1 VTLDNAG
8 AREIATALQGLAGQ
22 SGGEGARTPVSI
34 AAIDSSNAIALRG
47 DPTSVARFAE
57 MAKQL
62 DARAQSGA
70 EIRVYRLEYAN
81 AETFWAPALL
91 VLSLICDGIDGSLAI
106 VTNKSTKWGAILD
119 STVDRLTEIFW
130 VLALYKVG
138 ADLNLLIIVLLAA
151 FVQEY
156 MRARAGG
163 LGVAEV
169 GIVTFAERPVRAS
182 FVFIVFIA
190 LQLNFTIY
198 NQIIMCWLVLQ
209 LISLFMLTRFTYS
222 KLR

>member
-1 VTLDNAG
+1 MKKD
-8 AREIATALQGLAGQ
+8 EFF
-22 SGGEGARTPVSI
+22 SI
-34 AAIDSSNAIALRG
+34 WGRLHG
-47 DPTSVARFAE
+47 D
-57 MAKQL
+57 
-62 DARAQSGA
+62 A
-70 EIRVYRLEYAN
+70 EISGIIKGWLNISYLIVKPLSKVRITPNVLTILGLLFGVLLYAN

-138 ADLNLLIIVLLAA
+138 TDLNLLVIVLLAA
-151 FVQEY
+151 SVQEY
-156 MRARAGG
+156 MRARAAG
-163 LGVAEV
+163 LGVSEV

-182 FVFIVFIA
+182 FVFIVFIS
-190 LQLNFTIY
+190 LQFNFAIY
-198 NQIIMCWLVLQ
+198 NQIIICWIVLQ
-209 LISLFMLTRFTYS
+209 LISLIMLSRFTYS

>member
-1 VTLDNAG
+1 MKKDEFFSIWRRLHGDTNISGIVKGWLSISYVIVKPLSKARVTPNILT
-8 AREIATALQGLAGQ
+8 IFGLFFG
-22 SGGEGARTPVSI
+22 V
-34 AAIDSSNAIALRG
+34 L
-47 DPTSVARFAE
+47 
-57 MAKQL
+57 L
-62 DARAQSGA
+62 
-70 EIRVYRLEYAN
+70 YAN

-130 VLALYKVG
+130 VLALYKIG
-138 ADLNLLIIVLLAA
+138 ADLKLLIIVLLSAS
-151 FVQEY
+151 VQEY
-156 MRARAGG
+156 VRARAAG
-163 LGVAEV
+163 LGVSEV

-182 FVFIVFIA
+182 FVFIVFIS

-198 NQIIMCWLVLQ
+198 NQIIVCWLSLQ
-209 LISLFMLTRFTYS
+209 LISLFMLSRFTYS

>member
-1 VTLDNAG
+1 MKKD
-8 AREIATALQGLAGQ
+8 EFF
-22 SGGEGARTPVSI
+22 SI
-34 AAIDSSNAIALRG
+34 WGRLHG
-47 DPTSVARFAE
+47 D
-57 MAKQL
+57 
-62 DARAQSGA
+62 A
-70 EIRVYRLEYAN
+70 EISGIIKGWLSISYLIVKPLAKVSVTPNILTILGLFFGVLLYAN

-151 FVQEY
+151 SVQEY
-156 MRARAGG
+156 MRARAAG
-163 LGVAEV
+163 LGVSEV

-182 FVFIVFIA
+182 FVFIVFIS
-190 LQLNFTIY
+190 LQFNFTIY
-198 NQIIMCWLVLQ
+198 NQIIICWLALQ
-209 LISLFMLTRFTYS
+209 LISLFMLSRFTYS

>member
-1 VTLDNAG
+1 MKRDEFFSVWRRLH
-8 AREIATALQGLAGQ
+8 
-22 SGGEGARTPVSI
+22 
-34 AAIDSSNAIALRG
+34 G
-47 DPTSVARFAE
+47 D
-57 MAKQL
+57 
-62 DARAQSGA
+62 A
-70 EIRVYRLEYAN
+70 EISGIIKGWLSISYLIVKPLAKVRVTPNILTILGLFFGMLLYAN

-151 FVQEY
+151 SVQEY
-156 MRARAGG
+156 MRARAAG
-163 LGVAEV
+163 LGVSEV

-182 FVFIVFIA
+182 FVFIVFIS
-190 LQLNFTIY
+190 LQFNFTIY
-198 NQIIMCWLVLQ
+198 NQIIICWLALQ
-209 LISLFMLTRFTYS
+209 LISLFMLSRFTYS

>member
-1 VTLDNAG
+1 MKKDEFFSIWSRLHGDANISGIVKGWLSISYVVVKPLSKARVTPNIL
-8 AREIATALQGLAGQ
+8 TMFGLLFG
-22 SGGEGARTPVSI
+22 V
-34 AAIDSSNAIALRG
+34 L
-47 DPTSVARFAE
+47 
-57 MAKQL
+57 L
-62 DARAQSGA
+62 
-70 EIRVYRLEYAN
+70 YAN

-130 VLALYKVG
+130 VFALYKVG

-151 FVQEY
+151 SVQEY
-156 MRARAGG
+156 MRARAAG
-163 LGVAEV
+163 LGVSEV

-182 FVFIVFIA
+182 FVFIVFIS
-190 LQLNFTIY
+190 LQFNFTIY
-198 NQIIMCWLVLQ
+198 NQIIICWLALQ
-209 LISLFMLTRFTYS
+209 LISLFMLSRFTYS

>member
-1 VTLDNAG
+1 MKKDEFFSIWSRLHGDANISGIVKGWLSISYVVVKPLSKARVTPNIL
-8 AREIATALQGLAGQ
+8 TMFGLLFG
-22 SGGEGARTPVSI
+22 V
-34 AAIDSSNAIALRG
+34 L
-47 DPTSVARFAE
+47 
-57 MAKQL
+57 L
-62 DARAQSGA
+62 
-70 EIRVYRLEYAN
+70 YAN

-119 STVDRLTEIFW
+119 ATVDRLTEIFW

-151 FVQEY
+151 SVQEY
-156 MRARAGG
+156 IRARAAG
-163 LGVAEV
+163 LGVSEV

-182 FVFIVFIA
+182 FVFIVFIS
-190 LQLNFTIY
+190 LQFNFTIY
-198 NQIIMCWLVLQ
+198 NQMMICWFALQ
-209 LISLFMLTRFTYS
+209 LISLFMISRFTYF

>member
-1 VTLDNAG
+1 MKRDEFFSVWRRLH
-8 AREIATALQGLAGQ
+8 
-22 SGGEGARTPVSI
+22 
-34 AAIDSSNAIALRG
+34 G
-47 DPTSVARFAE
+47 D
-57 MAKQL
+57 
-62 DARAQSGA
+62 A
-70 EIRVYRLEYAN
+70 EISGIIKGWLNISYLIVKPLAKVRITPNVLTILGLLFGVLLYAN

-151 FVQEY
+151 SVQEY
-156 MRARAGG
+156 MRARAAG
-163 LGVAEV
+163 LGVSEV

-182 FVFIVFIA
+182 FVFIVFIS
-190 LQLNFTIY
+190 LQFNFTIY
-198 NQIIMCWLVLQ
+198 NQIIICWLALQ
-209 LISLFMLTRFTYS
+209 LISLFMLSRFTYS

>member
-1 VTLDNAG
+1 MKKDEFFSIWGRLHGDANISGIVKGWLSISYVVVKPLSKARVTPNIL
-8 AREIATALQGLAGQ
+8 TMFGLLFG
-22 SGGEGARTPVSI
+22 V
-34 AAIDSSNAIALRG
+34 L
-47 DPTSVARFAE
+47 
-57 MAKQL
+57 L
-62 DARAQSGA
+62 
-70 EIRVYRLEYAN
+70 YAN

-106 VTNKSTKWGAILD
+106 ITNKSTKWGAILD

-151 FVQEY
+151 SVQEY
-156 MRARAGG
+156 MRARAAG
-163 LGVAEV
+163 LGVSEV

-182 FVFIVFIA
+182 FVFIVFIS
-190 LQLNFTIY
+190 LQFNFTIY
-198 NQIIMCWLVLQ
+198 NQIMICWFALQ
-209 LISLFMLTRFTYS
+209 LISLFMISRFTYS

>member
-1 VTLDNAG
+1 MKKDEFFSIWGRLHGDANISGIVKGWLSISYVVVKPLSKARVTPNIL
-8 AREIATALQGLAGQ
+8 TMFGLLFG
-22 SGGEGARTPVSI
+22 V
-34 AAIDSSNAIALRG
+34 L
-47 DPTSVARFAE
+47 
-57 MAKQL
+57 L
-62 DARAQSGA
+62 
-70 EIRVYRLEYAN
+70 YAN

-106 VTNKSTKWGAILD
+106 ITNKSTKWGAILD

-151 FVQEY
+151 SVQEY
-156 MRARAGG
+156 MRARAAG
-163 LGVAEV
+163 LGVSEV

-182 FVFIVFIA
+182 FVFIVFIS
-190 LQLNFTIY
+190 LQFNFRIY
-198 NQIIMCWLVLQ
+198 NQIMICWFALQ
-209 LISLFMLTRFTYS
+209 LISLFMISRFTYS

>member
-1 VTLDNAG
+1 MKRDEFFSVWRRLH
-8 AREIATALQGLAGQ
+8 
-22 SGGEGARTPVSI
+22 
-34 AAIDSSNAIALRG
+34 G
-47 DPTSVARFAE
+47 D
-57 MAKQL
+57 
-62 DARAQSGA
+62 A
-70 EIRVYRLEYAN
+70 EISGIIKGWLSISYLIVKPLAKVRVTPNILTILGLFFGVLLYAN

-151 FVQEY
+151 SVQEY
-156 MRARAGG
+156 MRARAAG
-163 LGVAEV
+163 LGMSEV

-182 FVFIVFIA
+182 FVFIVFIS
-190 LQLNFTIY
+190 LQFNFTIY
-198 NQIIMCWLVLQ
+198 NQIIICWLALQ
-209 LISLFMLTRFTYS
+209 LISLFMLSRFTYS

>member
-1 VTLDNAG
+1 MKKD
-8 AREIATALQGLAGQ
+8 EFF
-22 SGGEGARTPVSI
+22 SI
-34 AAIDSSNAIALRG
+34 WGRLHG
-47 DPTSVARFAE
+47 D
-57 MAKQL
+57 
-62 DARAQSGA
+62 A
-70 EIRVYRLEYAN
+70 EISGIIKGWLNISYLIVKPLAKVRITPNVLTILGLLFGVLLYVN

-151 FVQEY
+151 SVQEY
-156 MRARAGG
+156 MRARAAG
-163 LGVAEV
+163 LGVSEV

-182 FVFIVFIA
+182 FVFIVFIS
-190 LQLNFTIY
+190 LQFNFTIY
-198 NQIIMCWLVLQ
+198 NQIIICWLALQ
-209 LISLFMLTRFTYS
+209 LISLFMLSRFTYS